1 MNDYERQLKKSA
13 QNGCV
18 EAYEELIRPHRGRIY
33 TLMLRECGDEFK
45 ASLLTQEVFVKA
57 FEALLSRRSDS
68 SLVCDIY
75 RIAEKV
81 SRQNSCISGKN
92 VLAAS
97 M

>member
-13 QNGCV
+13 RNGCV
-18 EAYEELIRPHRGRIY
+18 ESYEELIRPHMGRIY
-33 TLMLRECGDEFK
+33 TLMLRECGDEFQ
-45 ASLLTQEVFVKA
+45 AGQLTQEVFVKA
-57 FEALLSRRSDS
+57 FETLLSRKSDS

-81 SRQNSCISGKN
+81 SRQNTCISGKN
-92 VLAAS
+92 VLIAS